1 MESLNEREYGCQSLV
16 DFRRRQFLRS
26 TAISTVGLATAGSLT
41 HFAERLAR
49 ASESKQ
55 ANKLLAKNLII
66 LWMQGGPSQLETF
79 DPHAGTKIGGEVKAI
94 STSLADIQFAHTLP
108 KTAELMH
115 QATLVRSMISREGD
129 HERATYNMKTGWR
142 PDPTLIHPAIGSVLC
157 HNTSDNLEIP
167 RHVSILSG
175 EWPARGGYLG
185 SELDAFKIDDPKNPL
200 PNLISYT
207 APEVLEK
214 RLADLQNV
222 VEKEF
227 RRGRIRNLDKE
238 KTMHESSTGR
248 ARTMMSSEQ
257 IKAFDIGSEPKN
269 VLDSFGDTPFGRGC
283 LAAVRLIEQ
292 GVRCVE
298 VELSGW
304 DSHVENHAL
313 QSGRCNILDSG
324 LHALIT
330 QLQERGLFED
340 TVVMCGG
347 EFGRTPQINV
357 AGGRDHWPTGFSTFL
372 AGGPM
377 RRGYVHG
384 KTTNELMQREK
395 DPLSGVEN
403 AVRIEDL
410 HATLLHSFGLD
421 FTQELQTP
429 IGRPL
434 AISQGNI
441 IKDLLQV

>member
-1 MESLNEREYGCQSLV
+1 
-16 DFRRRQFLRS
+16 
-26 TAISTVGLATAGSLT
+26 LT

-347 EFGRTPQINV
+347 EFGRTPQINI